1 MEQIPHQLKEK
12 AKTIISENTLPD
24 TYFMCVAKDVIE
36 ELCEL
41 FPQTAENIKKKS
53 LDRRLRFMQ

>member
-1 MEQIPHQLKEK
+1 
-12 AKTIISENTLPD
+12 
-24 TYFMCVAKDVIE
+24 MCVAKDVIE

-53 LDRRLRFMQ
+53 LDRRLRFM